1 MPDPAIERSHHV
13 IQLALSRGFA
23 DAGVAPVEPS
33 AWADE
38 LLAWLAAGKHGSMA
52 YLAANVEGRLD
63 PARAIP
69 GARSLILVA
78 DQYWRRGGEED
89 SCGEA
94 DPEPG
99 HGRIAR
105 YARGRDYH
113 EVVKRR
119 LHGLCDELRAEFPGE
134 LFRAFVDTAP
144 VLEREHAA
152 RAGLGWIGKH
162 TLLIHP
168 RRGSYFFL
176 GGIATSLE
184 LPAIPERRQEP
195 DHCGTCTR
203 CIDACPTRAITSH
216 SVDAS
221 RCISYLTIE
230 HRGVIEPE
238 LHAPIGGWLYGC
250 DVCQEV
256 CPHNSA
262 RANHARTNSADRDGD
277 ARSANA
283 DLKELESGEDRTGES
298 VRVEYR
304 EVRRS
309 LPLLEVLDWKAE
321 DRSRVLSG
329 SAMKRATLAMLRRNA
344 IIVAANTL
352 HEQDRPAFKSWL
364 HEIADDSSEDAMVRE
379 TAGQTLARIA
389 GSGVGVDPA

>member
-1 MPDPAIERSHHV
+1 MPDPAIERSHDI

-23 DAGVAPVEPS
+23 DAGVASVEPS

-38 LLAWLAAGKHGSMA
+38 IRAWLAAGKHGSMA
-52 YLAANVEGRLD
+52 YLAANVAERLD
-63 PARAIP
+63 LARAIP
-69 GARSLILVA
+69 GARSLLLVA
-78 DQYWRRGGEED
+78 DQYWSRGRDAAQDRAEVSEV
-89 SCGEA
+89 A
-94 DPEPG
+94 PG
-99 HGRIAR
+99 HGKVAR

-113 EVVKRR
+113 EVIKRR
-119 LHGLCDELRAEFPGE
+119 LHELCDALRAEFPGE

-184 LPAIPERRQEP
+184 LPTIPERRQEP

-203 CIDACPTRAITSH
+203 CIDACPTRAITPY

-238 LHAPIGGWLYGC
+238 FHASMGDWLFGC

-262 RANHARTNSADRDGD
+262 RANHVQANSAGHDDD
-277 ARSANA
+277 ARAANA
-283 DLKELESGEDRTGES
+283 ALNERGSGEDRVTGS
-298 VRVEYR
+298 ACAEYR
-304 EVRRS
+304 EARRS
-309 LPLLEVLDWKAE
+309 LPLLDVLGWKAE

-352 HEQDRPAFKSWL
+352 RDQERVAL
-364 HEIADDSSEDAMVRE
+364 VARLREIAGDDGEDALVRE
-379 TAGQTLARIA
+379 TAKQTLERMEAQR
-389 GSGVGVDPA
+389 

>member
-1 MPDPAIERSHHV
+1 MPDPAIERTRHV

-23 DAGVAPVEPS
+23 DAGVAPVAPS

-38 LLAWLAAGKHGSMA
+38 LRAWLAAGKHGSMA
-52 YLAANVEGRLD
+52 YLAANVAERLD

-69 GARSLILVA
+69 GARSLLLVA
-78 DQYWRRGGEED
+78 DQYWRRGGDED
-89 SCGEA
+89 SRGEA
-94 DPEPG
+94 DPAPG

-119 LHGLCDELRAEFPGE
+119 LHELCDALRAEFPGE

-152 RAGLGWIGKH
+152 RAGLGWIGKQ

-184 LPAIPERRQEP
+184 LPMIPERRPEP
-195 DHCGTCTR
+195 DHCGTCSR
-203 CIDACPTRAITSH
+203 CIDACPTRAITPY

-238 LHAPIGGWLYGC
+238 LHAPMGEWLYGC

-262 RANHARTNSADRDGD
+262 RSNSAHANAAGRDGG
-277 ARSANA
+277 APSAS
-283 DLKELESGEDRTGES
+283 EESNESESREDRTADS
-298 VRVEYR
+298 VRPEYR
-304 EVRRS
+304 ELRRS
-309 LPLLEVLDWKAE
+309 LALLDVLGWKAE
-321 DRSRVLSG
+321 DRSRELSG
-329 SAMKRATLAMLRRNA
+329 SAMKRATLAMFRRNA

-352 HEQDRPAFKSWL
+352 RDMERAVL
-364 HEIADDSSEDAMVRE
+364 AGRLREIASDEAEDEMVRE
-379 TAGQTLARIA
+379 TARQTLMRIA
-389 GSGVGVDPA
+389 APH

>member
-1 MPDPAIERSHHV
+1 MPHSALERSRRV
-13 IQLALSRGFA
+13 IALAMSRGFA
-23 DAGVAPVEPS
+23 DAGLTPVAPS

-38 LLAWLAAGKHGSMA
+38 LRAWLAAGKHGSMS
-52 YLAANVEGRLD
+52 YLAANVAQRLD
-63 PARAIP
+63 PAKAIA
-69 GARSLILVA
+69 GARSLLVVA
-78 DQYWRRGGEED
+78 DQYWARGRDAASDGQ
-89 SCGEA
+89 GA
-94 DPEPG
+94 APR
-99 HGRIAR
+99 HGKIAR

-113 EVVKRR
+113 DVAKRR
-119 LHGLCDELRAEFPGE
+119 LHELCDALRAEYPGE

-176 GGIATSLE
+176 GGIAASLE
-184 LPAIPERRQEP
+184 LPALPERRPEP

-203 CIDACPTRAITSH
+203 CIDACPTHAITPH

-230 HRGVIEPE
+230 HRGAISAEF
-238 LHAPIGGWLYGC
+238 HDAIGGWLYGC

-262 RANHARTNSADRDGD
+262 RAAASDRIDGD
-277 ARSANA
+277 DEHMRASHAPSQA
-283 DLKELESGEDRTGES
+283 
-298 VRVEYR
+298 EYA

-309 LPLLEVLDWKAE
+309 LPLLDVLNWKSE

-329 SAMKRATLAMLRRNA
+329 SAMKRATLAMFRRNA
-344 IIVAANTL
+344 IIVGANTL
-352 HEQDRPAFKSWL
+352 RGEDRGAFAARL
-364 HEIADDSSEDAMVRE
+364 REIAGDEGEDAMVRE
-379 TAGQTLARIA
+379 TARQTLDRLSRPRA
-389 GSGVGVDPA
+389 P

>member
-1 MPDPAIERSHHV
+1 MPDSALERSRRV
-13 IQLALSRGFA
+13 IALAMSRGFA
-23 DAGVAPVEPS
+23 DAGVTPVAPS

-38 LLAWLAAGKHGSMA
+38 LRAWLAAGKHGSMS
-52 YLAANVEGRLD
+52 YLAANVAERLD
-63 PARAIP
+63 PAKAIA
-69 GARSLILVA
+69 GARAMLVVA
-78 DQYWRRGGEED
+78 DQYWARGQ
-89 SCGEA
+89 
-94 DPEPG
+94 DPASDGRGDTQG
-99 HGRIAR
+99 HGKIAR

-119 LHGLCDELRAEFPGE
+119 LHKLCDALRGEYPGE

-184 LPAIPERRQEP
+184 LPALPERRPEP

-203 CIDACPTRAITSH
+203 CIDACPTRAITPH

-230 HRGVIEPE
+230 PRGVINAEF
-238 LHAPIGGWLYGC
+238 HDAIGGWLYGC

-262 RANHARTNSADRDGD
+262 RAAASDMIDSEAADARANHAPIQA
-277 ARSANA
+277 
-283 DLKELESGEDRTGES
+283 
-298 VRVEYR
+298 EYA

-309 LPLLEVLDWKAE
+309 LPLLDVLNWKME

-329 SAMKRATLAMLRRNA
+329 SAMKRATLAMFRRNA
-344 IIVAANTL
+344 IIVGANTFRG
-352 HEQDRPAFKSWL
+352 EDRGAFVARL
-364 HEIADDSSEDAMVRE
+364 QEIAGDEGEDAMVRE
-379 TAGQTLARIA
+379 TAGQTLDRL
-389 GSGVGVDPA
+389 SRPRSL

>member
-1 MPDPAIERSHHV
+1 MPDSALELSRRV
-13 IQLALSRGFA
+13 ISFAMSRGFA
-23 DAGVAPVEPS
+23 DAGVTPVAPS

-38 LLAWLAAGKHGSMA
+38 LRAWLAAGKHGSMA
-52 YLAANVEGRLD
+52 YLAANVAERLD
-63 PARAIP
+63 PAKAIA
-69 GARSLILVA
+69 GARSLLVVA
-78 DQYWRRGGEED
+78 DQYWARGQDTASDVKGD
-89 SCGEA
+89 A
-94 DPEPG
+94 PR
-99 HGRIAR
+99 HGKIAR

-119 LHGLCDELRAEFPGE
+119 LHELCDALRAEHPGA

-176 GGIATSLE
+176 GGIATSLG
-184 LPAIPERRQEP
+184 LPALPERRPEP

-203 CIDACPTRAITSH
+203 CIDACPTRAITPH

-230 HRGVIEPE
+230 HRGVINTEF
-238 LHAPIGGWLYGC
+238 HDAIGGWLYGC

-262 RANHARTNSADRDGD
+262 RAAASDRTDGNDEEMRANHAPIQA
-277 ARSANA
+277 
-283 DLKELESGEDRTGES
+283 
-298 VRVEYR
+298 EYA

-309 LPLLEVLDWKAE
+309 LPPLDVLNWKSE

-329 SAMKRATLAMLRRNA
+329 SAMKRATLAMFRRNA
-344 IIVAANTL
+344 IIVGANTL
-352 HEQDRPAFKSWL
+352 RGEDRGAFAARL
-364 HEIADDSSEDAMVRE
+364 REIAGDEGEDSMVRE
-379 TAGQTLARIA
+379 TARQIFARL
-389 GSGVGVDPA
+389 GGVRSP

>member
-1 MPDPAIERSHHV
+1 MPDSALELSRRV
-13 IQLALSRGFA
+13 IAVALSRGFA
-23 DAGVAPVEPS
+23 DAGVTPVAPS

-38 LLAWLAAGKHGSMA
+38 LRAWLAAGKHGSMA
-52 YLAANVEGRLD
+52 YLAANVAERLD
-63 PARAIP
+63 PAKAIA
-69 GARSLILVA
+69 GARSLLVVA
-78 DQYWRRGGEED
+78 DQYWARGQDTASDGKGD
-89 SCGEA
+89 A
-94 DPEPG
+94 PG
-99 HGRIAR
+99 HGTIAR

-119 LHGLCDELRAEFPGE
+119 LHELCDALRAEYQGE

-184 LPAIPERRQEP
+184 LPSLPERRSEA

-203 CIDACPTRAITSH
+203 CIDACPTRAITPH

-230 HRGVIEPE
+230 HRGVINTEF
-238 LHAPIGGWLYGC
+238 HDAIGGWLYGC

-262 RANHARTNSADRDGD
+262 RAAASDRTDGNDEEMRANHAPIQA
-277 ARSANA
+277 
-283 DLKELESGEDRTGES
+283 
-298 VRVEYR
+298 EYA

-309 LPLLEVLDWKAE
+309 LPPLDVLNWKSE

-329 SAMKRATLAMLRRNA
+329 SAMKRATLVMFRRNA
-344 IIVAANTL
+344 IIVGANTL
-352 HEQDRPAFKSWL
+352 RGEDRGAFVDRL
-364 HEIADDSSEDAMVRE
+364 REIAGDEGEDSMVRE
-379 TAGQTLARIA
+379 TARQTLSRL
-389 GSGVGVDPA
+389 GGERSP

>member
-1 MPDPAIERSHHV
+1 MPDSALERSRRV
-13 IQLALSRGFA
+13 IALAMSRGFA
-23 DAGVAPVEPS
+23 DAGVTPVAPS

-38 LLAWLAAGKHGSMA
+38 LRAWLAAGKHGSMS
-52 YLAANVEGRLD
+52 YLAANVAERLN
-63 PARAIP
+63 PAKAIA
-69 GARSLILVA
+69 GARSMLVVA
-78 DQYWRRGGEED
+78 DQYWARGQ
-89 SCGEA
+89 
-94 DPEPG
+94 DPASDGTGDTQG
-99 HGRIAR
+99 HGKIAR

-119 LHGLCDELRAEFPGE
+119 LHKLCDALRGEYPGE

-184 LPAIPERRQEP
+184 LPALPERRPEP

-203 CIDACPTRAITSH
+203 CIDACPTRAITPH

-230 HRGVIEPE
+230 HRGVINAEF
-238 LHAPIGGWLYGC
+238 HDAIGGWLYGC

-262 RANHARTNSADRDGD
+262 RAAASDMIDSEAADARANHAPIHA
-277 ARSANA
+277 
-283 DLKELESGEDRTGES
+283 
-298 VRVEYR
+298 EYA

-309 LPLLEVLDWKAE
+309 LPLLDVLNWKME

-329 SAMKRATLAMLRRNA
+329 SAMKRATLAMFRRNA
-344 IIVAANTL
+344 IIVGANTL
-352 HEQDRPAFKSWL
+352 RGEDRGAFVARL
-364 HEIADDSSEDAMVRE
+364 QEIAGDEVEDAMVRE
-379 TAGQTLARIA
+379 TAGQTLDRL
-389 GSGVGVDPA
+389 SRPRSL

>member
-1 MPDPAIERSHHV
+1 MPNSALELSRHV
-13 IQLALSRGFA
+13 IAVALSRGFV
-23 DAGVAPVEPS
+23 DAGVTPVAPS

-38 LLAWLAAGKHGSMA
+38 LRAWLAAGKHGSMA
-52 YLAANVEGRLD
+52 YLAANVAERLD
-63 PARAIP
+63 PAKAIA
-69 GARSLILVA
+69 GARSLLVVA
-78 DQYWRRGGEED
+78 DQYWARGQ
-89 SCGEA
+89 
-94 DPEPG
+94 DPASDGKGDTPG
-99 HGRIAR
+99 HGKIAR

-119 LHGLCDELRAEFPGE
+119 LHELCDALRAEHPGE

-176 GGIATSLE
+176 GGIATSLA
-184 LPAIPERRQEP
+184 LPALPERRPEP

-203 CIDACPTRAITSH
+203 CIDACPTRAITPH

-230 HRGVIEPE
+230 HRGVINAEF
-238 LHAPIGGWLYGC
+238 HDAIGGWLYGC

-262 RANHARTNSADRDGD
+262 RAAASEGTDADDEEMRANHAPIQA
-277 ARSANA
+277 
-283 DLKELESGEDRTGES
+283 
-298 VRVEYR
+298 EYA

-309 LPLLEVLDWKAE
+309 LPLLDVLNWRSE

-329 SAMKRATLAMLRRNA
+329 SAMKRATLAMFRRNA
-344 IIVAANTL
+344 IIVGANTL
-352 HEQDRPAFKSWL
+352 RGEDRGAFVARL
-364 HEIADDSSEDAMVRE
+364 REIAGDEGEDAMVRE
-379 TAGQTLARIA
+379 TAGQTLARVSA
-389 GSGVGVDPA
+389 

>member
-1 MPDPAIERSHHV
+1 MPDPAADLSRRV

-23 DAGVAPVEPS
+23 DAGVSPVAPS
-33 AWADE
+33 AWERE
-38 LLAWLAAGKHGSMA
+38 LRAWLAAGKHGSMA
-52 YLAANVEGRLD
+52 YLAANVAERLD

-69 GARSLILVA
+69 GARSLVLIA
-78 DQYWRRGGEED
+78 DQYWRRGGDED
-89 SCGEA
+89 SRGERDLA
-94 DPEPG
+94 PG

-119 LHGLCDELRAEFPGE
+119 LHVLCDALRREFPGE

-184 LPAIPERRQEP
+184 LPSLPERRSEP

-203 CIDACPTRAITSH
+203 CIDACPTRAITPH

-238 LHAPIGGWLYGC
+238 LHAPMGEWLYGC

-262 RANHARTNSADRDGD
+262 RASHGTRDGD
-277 ARSANA
+277 GRS
-283 DLKELESGEDRTGES
+283 ESAGRPASDSSEERPAEPVRT
-298 VRVEYR
+298 EYR

-309 LPLLEVLDWKAE
+309 ISLFDLLGWKAE
-321 DRSRVLSG
+321 DRSRELSG
-329 SAMKRATLAMLRRNA
+329 SPMKRATLAMFRRNA

-352 HEQDRPAFKSWL
+352 RDQDRAAFTARL
-364 HEIADDSSEDAMVRE
+364 REISGDAGEDVMVRA
-379 TAGQTLARIA
+379 TARQTLARLA
-389 GSGVGVDPA
+389 G